1 LAIGIA
7 AALATGAMKTL
18 LVLAA
23 LACSTAYAE
32 PPKLM
37 IGTDPLGPLNDVY
50 ALTAAYAL
58 SDHVALR
65 GEVQMQRDD
74 FDTNELW
81 HYRISV
87 PMFLDR
93 TFHGPFI
100 EPGLVQMQGTING
113 YVLDASGNPV
123 PQAVQLKTFGPSMMV
138 GYEWTFHDRYTIAA
152 AFGGSKIWSSTPG
165 VLGLGGPEYYVRV
178 GWLF

>member
-1 LAIGIA
+1 
-7 AALATGAMKTL
+7 MKKL

-23 LACSTAYAE
+23 LACSTAAHAE
-32 PPKLM
+32 PPKLLV
-37 IGTDPLGPLNDVY
+37 GTDPLGPINNTY

-58 SDHVALR
+58 SDHIAVR
-65 GEVQMQRDD
+65 GEVQLQHDD
-74 FDTNELW
+74 FYSTELW
-81 HYRISV
+81 HYRVSV

-93 TFHGPFI
+93 TFHGPFV
-100 EPGLVQMQGTING
+100 EPGLVQVQGTINS
-113 YVLDASGNPV
+113 YVLDASGNEV
-123 PQAVQLKTFGPSMMV
+123 PQAVALKTFGPSMMV
-138 GYEWTFHDRYTIAA
+138 GYEWTYHDRYSIAA